1 MFFSCKLYSITIESN
16 NTTKRHIG
24 FAESQYGIL
33 YGHIITHSFTYMLD
47 YTTSKRKTVLNQ
59 S

>member
-1 MFFSCKLYSITIESN
+1 MFFLCKLYSITMESN

-33 YGHIITHSFTYMLD
+33 YGHIITHSFRYMLD
-47 YTTSKRKTVLNQ
+47 YTTSKGKCL
-59 S
+59 

>member
-1 MFFSCKLYSITIESN
+1 MFFSCKFYSSTIESN

-33 YGHIITHSFTYMLD
+33 YGAYHCIFISVHVRLYNFGRVHKLI
-47 YTTSKRKTVLNQ
+47 R
-59 S
+59 